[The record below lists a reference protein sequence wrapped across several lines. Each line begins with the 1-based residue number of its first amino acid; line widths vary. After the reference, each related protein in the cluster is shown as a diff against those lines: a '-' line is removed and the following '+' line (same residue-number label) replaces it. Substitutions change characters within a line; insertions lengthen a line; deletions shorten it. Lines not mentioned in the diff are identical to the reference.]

1 MNRMKLLTAVAVC
14 LSSAPIAMAQTTLS
28 TSIEDA
34 QKMALLVDAYHD
46 SLAVSTNDEKRVEW
60 SNLMEAKL
68 VEMAAVSSDKDVYQA
83 DYAYWRFA
91 KLMSPD
97 QRFRIINWN
106 VPLQNGEHI
115 YYGVIWIWSEKENRF
130 FAVTLKDS
138 QRDGDKWDA
147 RYFDAEQWPGAL
159 YYEIIP
165 CKSKRRKETD
175 TYTLLGWDGR
185 DNMTN
190 AKVLDVIKIISN
202 EKVRFGEGLF
212 ETPLGT
218 KKRLMFQYSDEV
230 SASFKYYPKK
240 NAIVMD
246 HLSPKNAMMEGIYA
260 DYGPDGT
267 YDLYQWE
274 KGKWKLYTS
283 IDISVFS
290 SSDTKMYRP
299 PRR

>member
-1 MNRMKLLTAVAVC
+1 MKLLTAVAVC

>member
-28 TSIEDA
+28 ASIEDA

>member
-1 MNRMKLLTAVAVC
+1 MNKFKVIVTSSVAVC
-14 LSSAPIAMAQTTLS
+14 VSFMGFSQTTLS
-28 TSIEDA
+28 ASVEDA
-34 QKMALLVDAYHD
+34 QKMALTIDAYHD
-46 SLAVSTNDEKRVEW
+46 SLAVSTVDDDRIRW
-60 SNLMEAKL
+60 SNLMETKL
-68 VEMAAVSSDKDVYQA
+68 VEMAQVSTDKETFLA
-83 DYAYWRFA
+83 DYAFWRFS

-115 YYGVIWIWSEKENRF
+115 YYGVIWIWDENEKRF
-130 FAVTLKDS
+130 FAIPLKDS

-165 CKSKRRKETD
+165 CKSRRKKEVD

-190 AKVLDVIKIISN
+190 AKVLDVIKIVSN

-218 KKRLMFQYSDEV
+218 KKRLMFQYADEV

-240 NAIVMD
+240 KAIVMD

-274 KGKWKLYTS
+274 KGKWKLYS
-283 IDISVFS
+283 QIDISVFS
-290 SSDTKMYRP
+290 ASDTKMYRP

>member
-1 MNRMKLLTAVAVC
+1 MIWILGLGLT
-14 LSSAPIAMAQTTLS
+14 MAQPIFSQNALS
-28 TSIEDA
+28 ANVEDA
-34 QKMALLVDAYHD
+34 QKMAFYIDACHD
-46 SLAVSTNDEKRVEW
+46 SLAVSTDDAKSIQWANAMEEK
-60 SNLMEAKL
+60 LI
-68 VEMAAVSSDKDVYQA
+68 EMAAVSADKSVFLG
-83 DYAYWRFA
+83 DYAFWKFS
-91 KLMSPD
+91 KIISPD
-97 QRFRIINWN
+97 QRFRLITWN

-115 YYGVIWIWSEKENRF
+115 YFGVIWIWSETEGRF
-130 FAVTLKDS
+130 FAIPLKDS

-147 RYFDAEQWPGAL
+147 RYFEADQWPGAL

-165 CKSKRRKETD
+165 CKSKRKKEVD

-212 ETPLGT
+212 ETPTGT
-218 KKRLMFQYSDEV
+218 KKRLMFQYADEV

-240 NAIVMD
+240 KAIVMD

-274 KGKWKLYTS
+274 KGKWKLYS
-283 IDISVFS
+283 NIDISVFS

-299 PRR
+299 PKR

>member
-14 LSSAPIAMAQTTLS
+14 LSSAPIVVAQTTLS
-28 TSIEDA
+28 ASIEDA

-130 FAVTLKDS
+130 FAVTLKDA

-240 NAIVMD
+240 NAIEMD
-246 HLSPKNAMMEGIYA
+246 HLSPKNVMMEGIYA

>member
-1 MNRMKLLTAVAVC
+1 MNNKKILWVVGLGLALAQPIFSQNA
-14 LSSAPIAMAQTTLS
+14 LSANV
-28 TSIEDA
+28 EDA
-34 QKMALLVDAYHD
+34 QKMAFYIDACHD
-46 SLAVSTNDEKRVEW
+46 SLAVSTDDAKSIQW
-60 SNLMEAKL
+60 SNAMEEKL
-68 VEMAAVSSDKDVYQA
+68 LEMAAVSGDKDVFLD
-83 DYAYWRFA
+83 DYAFWKFS
-91 KLMSPD
+91 KIISPD
-97 QRFRIINWN
+97 QRFRLITWN
-106 VPLQNGEHI
+106 APLQNGEHI
-115 YYGVIWIWSEKENRF
+115 YFGVIWIWSETEGRF
-130 FAVTLKDS
+130 FAIPLKDS

-147 RYFDAEQWPGAL
+147 RYFEADQWPGAL

-165 CKSKRRKETD
+165 CKSKRKKEVD

-212 ETPLGT
+212 ETPTGT
-218 KKRLMFQYSDEV
+218 KKRLMFQYADEV

-240 NAIVMD
+240 KAIVMD

-274 KGKWKLYTS
+274 KGKWKLYS
-283 IDISVFS
+283 NIDISVFS

-299 PRR
+299 PKR

>member
-14 LSSAPIAMAQTTLS
+14 LSSAPITVAQTTLS
-28 TSIEDA
+28 ASIEDA

-130 FAVTLKDS
+130 FAVTLKDA

>member
-1 MNRMKLLTAVAVC
+1 MGLGL
-14 LSSAPIAMAQTTLS
+14 AMAQPIFSQNALS
-28 TSIEDA
+28 ANVEDA
-34 QKMALLVDAYHD
+34 QKMAFYIDACHD
-46 SLAVSTNDEKRVEW
+46 SLAVSTDDAKSIQW
-60 SNLMEAKL
+60 SNVMEEKL
-68 VEMAAVSSDKDVYQA
+68 LEMAAISADKNVFLG
-83 DYAYWRFA
+83 DYAFWKFS
-91 KLMSPD
+91 KIISPD
-97 QRFRIINWN
+97 QRFRLITWN

-115 YYGVIWIWSEKENRF
+115 YFGVIWIWSEMEGRF
-130 FAVTLKDS
+130 FAIPLKDF

-147 RYFDAEQWPGAL
+147 RYFEADQWPGAL

-165 CKSKRRKETD
+165 CKSKRKKEVD

-190 AKVLDVIKIISN
+190 AKVLDVVKIISN

-212 ETPLGT
+212 ETPTGT
-218 KKRLMFQYSDEV
+218 KKRLMFQYADEV

-240 NAIVMD
+240 KAIVMD

-274 KGKWKLYTS
+274 KGKWKLYS
-283 IDISVFS
+283 NIDISVFS

-299 PRR
+299 PKR

>member
-1 MNRMKLLTAVAVC
+1 MNRMKLLTAIAVC

-28 TSIEDA
+28 ASVEDA
-34 QKMALLVDAYHD
+34 QKMALLVDTYHD

-68 VEMAAVSSDKDVYQA
+68 VEMSAVSSDKDVYQA